1 MTGAPL
7 TLRYPPLPPPALA
20 YLLHLRG
27 DLGPLAPTHRLGNPA
42 PPDRSTVLALDAVG
56 AIDRTAPTRV
66 QGPFDTALSVLSD
79 PAVVL
84 TLRFWTRSTRHE
96 TTLYLPGAALGGGAV
111 ALVRDD
117 EQRLH
122 LTAPLDGRDIINLL
136 QDHGLDALARADSL
150 PFEAHLDLAT
160 AAAWLGVIDHARTR
174 VESGTARADDP
185 APAED
190 IVTYIRHWWGILG
203 LDAGLTALPVLTDS
217 PAPPPDGALRDA
229 LRTLAQGPLLDVT
242 PRGFVPLGVTRRL
255 IYDGRLPSLG
265 MQWQQAVRDAAGLLL
280 GHRILL
286 LRAGGL
292 ALCMDRSVPGHVLA
306 RTVTLDPVLDE
317 LTDWLTLPISSLLP
331 APSELEETAPHSGAN
346 LDSSTLSCTSCGV
359 TLANGVSFCTSCGTP
374 VARPSPAFCRQCGTR
389 LAPGASFCTSCGHR
403 VA

>member
-1 MTGAPL
+1 MPSAPP
-7 TLRYPPLPPPALA
+7 TVRYPSLEPSELA
-20 YLLHLRG
+20 YLVHLRG
-27 DLGPLAPTHRLGNPA
+27 ALGPLAPTHRLGNPA
-42 PPDRSTVLALDAVG
+42 PPDRSTVLALDAAG

-66 QGPFDTALSVLSD
+66 QGPFDTALDVLTD
-79 PAVVL
+79 PEVVL

-111 ALVRDD
+111 ALIRDED
-117 EQRLH
+117 ERLS
-122 LTAPLDGRDIINLL
+122 LTAPLDGRDIVNLL
-136 QDHGLDALARADSL
+136 QDHGLDALARADHF

-174 VESGTARADDP
+174 VESQTARADDP
-185 APAED
+185 APAGD
-190 IVTYIRHWWGILG
+190 IIAYVRHWWGILG

-217 PAPPPDGALRDA
+217 PSPPTEDALRDA

-265 MQWQQAVRDAAGLLL
+265 MQWQQAVRDEAGLVL

-292 ALCMDRSVPGHVLA
+292 ALCLDRSVPGHVLA

-317 LTDWLTLPISSLLP
+317 LTDWLTFPIASMVPEPP
-331 APSELEETAPHSGAN
+331 APGKAEDRPGERPDASAR
-346 LDSSTLSCTSCGV
+346 SCTTCGEAV
-359 TLANGVSFCTSCGTP
+359 GEGAAFCTSCGTP
-374 VARPSPAFCRQCGTR
+374 VAPARPAFCRQCGAE
-389 LAPGASFCTSCGHR
+389 LASDASFCTSCGHR